1 MIQKSTHYAKQGE
14 VQRNWVLVDAEGAV
28 LGRLA
33 TQVAMILRGKNKPQF
48 TPNSDCGDFV
58 VVINADKVQLT
69 GNKAN
74 QKVYYRHSGYNG
86 GLKAETFV
94 EAMEKH
100 PEQVIE
106 RAVRGML
113 PKTTLG
119 RQQLKKLKVYAGAEH
134 PHAAQ
139 NPTKI
144 DLRTPLFI
152 TAPAVVRTP
161 LPASVSFPVPVRS
174 PSTSAMPR
182 STLAASSWSRTLSL
196 PSRSPIPS
204 VPSMS
209 SPFLMAAASPASP
222 APFVWASLA
231 LF

>member
-14 VQRNWVLVDAEGAV
+14 VARNWVLVDAEGAV

-69 GNKAN
+69 GNKAD

-86 GLKAETFV
+86 GLKAESFRQ
-94 EAMEKH
+94 AMAKQKH

-119 RQQLKKLKVYAGAEH
+119 RAQLKKLKVYAGPEH
-134 PHAAQ
+134 PHTAQ

-144 DLRTPLFI
+144 ELE
-152 TAPAVVRTP
+152 A
-161 LPASVSFPVPVRS
+161 
-174 PSTSAMPR
+174 
-182 STLAASSWSRTLSL
+182 
-196 PSRSPIPS
+196 
-204 VPSMS
+204 
-209 SPFLMAAASPASP
+209 
-222 APFVWASLA
+222 
-231 LF
+231 

>member
-1 MIQKSTHYAKQGE
+1 MISKSTHYAKQGE

-119 RQQLKKLKVYAGAEH
+119 RQQLKKLKVYAGPEH
-134 PHAAQ
+134 PHAALQ
-139 NPTKI
+139 PKTYEFNQV
-144 DLRTPLFI
+144 
-152 TAPAVVRTP
+152 AQ
-161 LPASVSFPVPVRS
+161 
-174 PSTSAMPR
+174 
-182 STLAASSWSRTLSL
+182 
-196 PSRSPIPS
+196 
-204 VPSMS
+204 
-209 SPFLMAAASPASP
+209 
-222 APFVWASLA
+222 
-231 LF
+231 

>member
-1 MIQKSTHYAKQGE
+1 MISKSTHYAKQSE
-14 VQRNWVLVDAEGAV
+14 VQRNWVLVDADGAV

-33 TQVAMILRGKNKPQF
+33 TQIAMILRGKNKPQF

-69 GNKAN
+69 GNKAD

-86 GLKAETFV
+86 GLKAESFRV
-94 EAMEKH
+94 AMEKH

-119 RQQLKKLKVYAGAEH
+119 RAQLKKLKVYAGAEH

-139 NPTKI
+139 NPVKI
-144 DLRTPLFI
+144 EVE
-152 TAPAVVRTP
+152 A
-161 LPASVSFPVPVRS
+161 
-174 PSTSAMPR
+174 
-182 STLAASSWSRTLSL
+182 
-196 PSRSPIPS
+196 
-204 VPSMS
+204 
-209 SPFLMAAASPASP
+209 
-222 APFVWASLA
+222 
-231 LF
+231 

>member
-14 VQRNWVLVDAEGAV
+14 VARNWVLIDAEGAV

-33 TQVAMILRGKNKPQF
+33 TQIAMILRGKNKPQF

-69 GNKAN
+69 GNKAD

-86 GLKAETFV
+86 GLKAESFRQ
-94 EAMEKH
+94 AMAKH

-119 RQQLKKLKVYAGAEH
+119 RAQLKKLKVYAGPEH
-134 PHAAQ
+134 PHTAQ

-144 DLRTPLFI
+144 ELE
-152 TAPAVVRTP
+152 A
-161 LPASVSFPVPVRS
+161 
-174 PSTSAMPR
+174 
-182 STLAASSWSRTLSL
+182 
-196 PSRSPIPS
+196 
-204 VPSMS
+204 
-209 SPFLMAAASPASP
+209 
-222 APFVWASLA
+222 
-231 LF
+231 